1 MKLKTKFPFDPK
13 REILDRLP
21 LTGIIILIGSIL
33 TVVLVWLMHKSYYT
47 STASLIF
54 EKDLP
59 EILYTDR
66 EKFVHS
72 FEDWMRTQ
80 VREVESNTVLDSAI
94 SRYEKKGY
102 KWIKSGETNKTAIDR
117 LRGKLEVSQINNTQ
131 IMELTMTM
139 TEKDGLSDIINEVI
153 KSYIDFKE
161 YQRTNLDHAKLNY
174 LEMEKKEYENKLN
187 NLYNELMK
195 ISKQYGTAVADEKN
209 LYIYLNM
216 FMDLRS
222 KYNNVLL
229 QKIES
234 ENEYTSLSNKKNQ
247 IDTTNIRDQQ
257 TNTILQ
263 DADQELVKKMVGL
276 NPQSEEFRKLKNLRE
291 DLRGKDAEVTR
302 QRLVSFLNLDLI
314 NAKTKYAAATNSQ
327 TQLKIELNKVQEE
340 VMQFNT
346 AVLRASTKRQEIER
360 TIELWN
366 KINDRIEQIRIELFN
381 PGSVRV
387 LNPAIQPDFPDASQP
402 LKVII
407 MGILGSIFTALT
419 VALFLGYKDERIK
432 RAADI
437 NSYFGFPVTGQI
449 IDGREENIVLSTG
462 SNIYSDYPNSF
473 LAGQITECVARI
485 EREYFKNGSK
495 IFGFS
500 GLSHKSGTT
509 LLTMNFLHQIEGQTD
524 KKILISFEPR
534 KLEQTEI
541 PSGKIGLKLGSQT
554 IELTITCNESFH
566 FHTVNVFELIHSL
579 PASEQTVLVKLL
591 IGNLTEKYDLIFLDF
606 KPMMAGNQLFHR
618 FAQSIDSFITI
629 VNSEKDEWPQLIRTI
644 NLLDKIGVPSVGIVM
659 NRIQTFKNG
668 YYKKLMT
675 DYKLSKSESL
685 SD

>member
-1 MKLKTKFPFDPK
+1 MKLKSKFPFDPK

-21 LTGIIILIGSIL
+21 LTGLIILIG
-33 TVVLVWLMHKSYYT
+33 TVAVLIIVWIMHKPYYS
-47 STASLIF
+47 STATLIF

-66 EKFVHS
+66 ERFVHS

-80 VREVESNTVLDSAI
+80 VHEVESNTVLDTAI
-94 SRYEKKGY
+94 NRYENKGF
-102 KWIKSGETNKTAIDR
+102 KWTLPGESKKTAIDR
-117 LRGKLEVSQINNTQ
+117 LRIKLEVSQINNTQ
-131 IMELTMTM
+131 IMELTMTL
-139 TEKDGLSDIINEVI
+139 TDKNGLSELINEVI
-153 KSYIDFKE
+153 KSYVDFKE
-161 YQRTNLDHAKLNY
+161 YQRTSLDQQKLEY
-174 LEMEKKEYENKLN
+174 LEKEKQEYENKLN
-187 NLYNELMK
+187 DHYNELMK

-222 KYNNVLL
+222 KYNDVLL

-381 PGSVRV
+381 PGSVRI

-402 LKVII
+402 IKKISV
-407 MGILGSIFTALT
+407 GILGSMIFALSI
-419 VALFLGYKDERIK
+419 ALFLGYRDERIK
-432 RAADI
+432 RASDI
-437 NSYFGFPVTGQI
+437 NTYFGFPVTGQI
-449 IDGREENIVLSTG
+449 IKSEEENITLDTAT
-462 SNIYSDYPNSF
+462 NLFAEYPNSF

-500 GLSHKSGTT
+500 GLSHRAGTT
-509 LLTMNFLHQIEGQTD
+509 LITMNLLHQIEGQTN
-524 KKILISFEPR
+524 KKILISFENR
-534 KLEQTEI
+534 KSQLTEI
-541 PSGKIGLKLGSQT
+541 QVSEIELKLGT
-554 IELTITCNESFH
+554 PNIKLVITQNESFH
-566 FHTVNVFELIHSL
+566 FHTVNVYDIIHSL
-579 PASEQTVLVKLL
+579 PSSEQTSLVKLL
-591 IGNLTEKYDLIFLDF
+591 VSNLSENYDLIFLDF
-606 KPMMAGNQLFHR
+606 KPMMVGNQLFHR
-618 FAQSIDSFITI
+618 MVQSIDSFITI

-644 NLLDKIGVPSVGIVM
+644 NLLDKIGVPSVGIIM

-668 YYKKLMT
+668 YYKRLMT
-675 DYKLSKSESL
+675 EHQQTKSESL
-685 SD
+685 LD